1 MSELANESSHRHEDQ
16 TVPPADPALVLVV
29 DDAPS
34 TRYIVSSWLRRHGH
48 RVVEAGT
55 GTEVL
60 AVVRRLDIDIVV
72 LDVGLPDM
80 TGFEVCERIK
90 ADLGLPVIHLSAT
103 SVAGQ
108 DRAQGL
114 DRGADAYLTDPV
126 EPAELVAT
134 VNSVLRYYRAR
145 ARAEGLAE
153 QLAALSRATMAMHGA
168 SDIDAL
174 VTAVAVGAATLAQRP
189 ASAIVATPGLHLRRA
204 TTAGADQPPAL
215 SSAAP
220 DLMARIEEHFTPDA
234 DGRPVRSIPAS
245 LVVGT
250 AAGTDRVRAVLSRS
264 RAGHPPVC
272 IAVEG
277 PDDLPAG
284 LVDVL
289 VQLGNAAALAVDAQ
303 RLYAEEHNLAL
314 TLQRSF
320 LPDRFPDLPGLT
332 FAVRYLPAVQG
343 AEVGGDF
350 YEVVELPDGRVLVA
364 IGDVAGHSIH
374 AATIM
379 IELRHALR
387 AYALDGHGPTAILE
401 RLERVLR
408 HYYRHEYATLCLL
421 LLDPRRDRLE
431 IAAAGHPMPLLVTA
445 GGTAAFADATG
456 PMLGVGLDHPAAT
469 ATALDPVRTIV
480 LFTDG
485 LVEDRR
491 ADIDEA
497 MERLR
502 TWPDFDRDPE
512 DLCDDLIANFGRN
525 KSDDIALLVLRRTVS

>member
-1 MSELANESSHRHEDQ
+1 
-16 TVPPADPALVLVV
+16 
-29 DDAPS
+29 
-34 TRYIVSSWLRRHGH
+34 
-48 RVVEAGT
+48 
-55 GTEVL
+55 
-60 AVVRRLDIDIVV
+60 
-72 LDVGLPDM
+72 
-80 TGFEVCERIK
+80 
-90 ADLGLPVIHLSAT
+90 
-103 SVAGQ
+103 
-108 DRAQGL
+108 
-114 DRGADAYLTDPV
+114 
-126 EPAELVAT
+126 
-134 VNSVLRYYRAR
+134 
-145 ARAEGLAE
+145 
-153 QLAALSRATMAMHGA
+153 
-168 SDIDAL
+168 
-174 VTAVAVGAATLAQRP
+174 
-189 ASAIVATPGLHLRRA
+189 
-204 TTAGADQPPAL
+204 
-215 SSAAP
+215 
-220 DLMARIEEHFTPDA
+220 
-234 DGRPVRSIPAS
+234 
-245 LVVGT
+245 
-250 AAGTDRVRAVLSRS
+250 VRAVLSRS

-277 PDDLPAG
+277 PGDLPTG

-332 FAVRYLPAVQG
+332 LAVRYLPAVQG

-387 AYALDGHGPTAILE
+387 AYAIDGHGPTAILE

-408 HYYRHEYATLCLL
+408 HYYHHEYATLCLL

-431 IAAAGHPMPLLVTA
+431 LARAGHPMPLLVTA
-445 GGTAAFADATG
+445 DGAAAFADAAG
-456 PMLGVGLDHPAAT
+456 PMLGVGLDHPPAT
-469 ATALDPVRTIV
+469 VTALDPVRTIV

-502 TWPDFDRDPE
+502 GWPDFDRDPE

-525 KSDDIALLVLRRTVS
+525 KSDDIALLVLRRTGG

>member
-1 MSELANESSHRHEDQ
+1 MTDPVVV
-16 TVPPADPALVLVV
+16 VPAADPALVLVV

-34 TRYIVSSWLRRHGH
+34 TRYIVCSWLRRHGH
-48 RVVEAGT
+48 RTVEAGT
-55 GTEVL
+55 GTEAL
-60 AVVRRLDIDIVV
+60 AAVHEHAIDIVV

-90 ADLGLPVIHLSAT
+90 AELGLPVIHLSAT
-103 SVAGQ
+103 SVAGR

-126 EPAELVAT
+126 EPGELVAT

-145 ARAEGLAE
+145 ARAEQLAE
-153 QLAALSRATMAMHGA
+153 QLAALSRATMAMHSA
-168 SDIDAL
+168 TDIDAL
-174 VTAVAVGAATLAQRP
+174 VSAVAVGAAEMAQRP
-189 ASAIVATPGLHLRRA
+189 ASAVVATPGLHLRRA
-204 TTAGADQPPAL
+204 SAAGDGRAPVL

-220 DLMARIEEHFTPDA
+220 DLMARIEEHFGADA
-234 DGRPVRSIPAS
+234 DGSPLRSLPAS
-245 LVVGT
+245 LVGG
-250 AAGTDRVRAVLSRS
+250 ADEVRAVLSRS

-272 IAVEG
+272 ITVEG
-277 PDDLPAG
+277 SGELPAG
-284 LVDVL
+284 LADVL

-320 LPDRFPDLPGLT
+320 LPDRFPDLPGLDL
-332 FAVRYLPAVQG
+332 AVRYLPAVRG
-343 AEVGGDF
+343 AQVGGDF
-350 YEVVELPDGRVLVA
+350 YEVVELTGGRVLVA

-387 AYALDGHGPTAILE
+387 AYAIDGHGPTAVLE
-401 RLERVLR
+401 RLEGVLR

-421 LLDPRRDRLE
+421 LLDPGQDRLE
-431 IAAAGHPMPLLVTA
+431 IARAGHPMPLLVTA
-445 GGTAAFADATG
+445 DGTAAFAAADG
-456 PMLGVGLDHPAAT
+456 PMLGVGLAHPPASV
-469 ATALDPVRTIV
+469 TALAPVRTIV

-485 LVEDRR
+485 LIEDRPP
-491 ADIDEA
+491 DIDEA

-502 TWPDFDRDPE
+502 TWPDLDRDPE
-512 DLCDDLIANFGRN
+512 ALCDDLIAHFGRD
-525 KSDDIALLVLRRTVS
+525 KSDDIALLVLRRTD